1 MHDAETVIGLLA
13 AVAAVAWAAARLKV
27 PYSILLV
34 LAGLAIGFV
43 PGLPRVELRPDLLF
57 LLFLPP
63 LLYYPALLT
72 SWRDFKSNLRPIA
85 LLSIGLVLFTT
96 CAVAAVAHYVM
107 GLDWAPGFVLGAIV
121 SPPDAVAATSILQRL
136 RIPRRVIIVL
146 EGESLVNDAS
156 ALVAYRFAVKAVLA
170 GTFSLWDAG
179 FKFVLVAAGGIVT
192 GYLVGHAITWL
203 RPRLRDH
210 AVEGIVSLLTP
221 FVAYLPAEWLGASG
235 VLATVTAGIYVG
247 RQVPRITT
255 PSQRLRLYAT
265 WDSLMFLLNGVI
277 FILIGL
283 QIPLI
288 TGHLRNSHYGPRT
301 LILYAACVALTAVI
315 IRILWVYP
323 ATYLPRWLFPKLR
336 ARDPSP
342 SPRTVFVVAW
352 VGLRGIVSLA
362 AAMALPR
369 YMPDGV
375 TPFPARDL
383 IEFITFGVI
392 LATLVLQGLTLPAVI
407 RRLGL
412 HAGRD
417 EEREESLA
425 RRQTAHAALARLEA
439 LSVTDE
445 AAAEYINRA
454 RQAYRERLELLG
466 DSDEVPPALPVACRT
481 MDDVHRHT
489 LTAER
494 EMLIRLRDDALIGD
508 EVFRRIQ
515 QELDLE
521 ESRLA
526 PAGSV
531 ASAGARRDTDGGSPH
546 T

>member
-1 MHDAETVIGLLA
+1 MHDAETVIGLLV
-13 AVAAVAWAAARLKV
+13 AVAAVAWVASRLKV
-27 PYSILLV
+27 PYPILLV
-34 LAGLAIGFV
+34 LAGLGIGFI

-72 SWRDFKSNLRPIA
+72 SWRDFKNNLRPIA

-107 GLDWAPGFVLGAIV
+107 GLAWAPGFVLGAIV
-121 SPPDAVAATSILQRL
+121 SPPDAAAATSILQRL
-136 RIPRRVIIVL
+136 RIPRRVITVL

-170 GTFSLWDAG
+170 ATFSLWDAS
-179 FKFVLVAAGGIVT
+179 FKFVLVAAGGILT
-192 GYLVGHAITWL
+192 GYLVGHAIAWL
-203 RPRLRDH
+203 RPKLRDH

-235 VLATVTAGIYVG
+235 VLATVTAGIYIG
-247 RQVPRITT
+247 RQVPRMTT
-255 PSQRLRLYAT
+255 PAQRLRLYAT
-265 WDSLMFLLNGVI
+265 WDSLIFLLNGVI

-283 QIPLI
+283 QIPMI
-288 TGHLRNSHYGPRT
+288 IGHLRTSHYGPRT
-301 LILYAACVALTAVI
+301 LMLYAACVALTAVVV
-315 IRILWVYP
+315 RILWVYP
-323 ATYLPRWLFPKLR
+323 ATYLPRWLFPKMR

-369 YMPDGV
+369 FMPDGER
-375 TPFPARDL
+375 PFPARDL

-412 HAGRD
+412 SAGRD
-417 EEREESLA
+417 GEHEESFA

-445 AAAEYINRA
+445 AAAEYIGRA
-454 RQAYRERLELLG
+454 RQAYHERLEVLG
-466 DSDEVPPALPVACRT
+466 DSDDQTPVLPVACRT
-481 MDDVHRHT
+481 MDDVRRHT

-494 EMLIRLRDDALIGD
+494 EMLIRLRDEGRIGD
-508 EVFRRIQ
+508 EVLRRIQ

-526 PAGSV
+526 GAD
-531 ASAGARRDTDGGSPH
+531 SATV
-546 T
+546 